1 MTALIWKPLA
11 LLGGR
16 NLDQLRGRAA
26 SECGKSIVVGVLF
39 IVSMVI
45 IALGHWLFWQNLP
58 ATADHAVAVAATVTG
73 VLGVMYMVALRCLDA
88 MGGAARLLVTTL
100 LASIMVVNALL
111 AGHELVIVAFAPQV
125 QAQGRKMATIG
136 IDSHATALENS
147 LGLPGLRQQLGQ
159 TDAAATAA
167 RAERARLPEAV
178 VQLQQ
183 QGDACDAT
191 ARALQ
196 ARVPS
201 DADAPGYLPARQ
213 AWRQQQARCNALR
226 QQATQELAQ
235 HHARLDKRLAE
246 LSAARSNQSQ
256 ALQRADAEHRSTM
269 DQDKGTL
276 TISATTGFARHHAL
290 WAAVDAGTVPRWA
303 VLGLM
308 LLVFLGDCFCF
319 VIKLLVPDDAA
330 TADAR
335 QEADGQR
342 LLDRLHVAVMRRQRQ
357 LLRQAVRS
365 QDAELRSDLERLV
378 ADAVGPALVHAA
390 GVQAFTKA
398 ARRQRRAHAAAG
410 ARSGAGASARAPASA
425 AGAAGTAAGGAAE
438 AGASPAA
445 PSAAGSGPVPVHLL
459 GRLARMAR
467 AVGLGNSRP
476 APALEQR
483 APARP

>member
-1 MTALIWKPLA
+1 MTALFWKPLA

-16 NLDQLRGRAA
+16 NLDQLQGRGA
-26 SECGKSIVVGVLF
+26 SDCGKSIVVGLLF
-39 IVSMVI
+39 IVSMFI

-58 ATADHAVAVAATVTG
+58 ATADHAVAVAAAVTG
-73 VLGVMYMVALRCLDA
+73 VLGVMYLVALRCLDA
-88 MGGAARLLVTTL
+88 MGGAARVLVTAL
-100 LASIMVVNALL
+100 LGCIMVVNALL

-125 QAQGRKMATIG
+125 QAQGRVLATSG
-136 IDSHATALENS
+136 IDSHASALERS

-159 TDAAATAA
+159 TDAAGTAA

-183 QGDACDAT
+183 QADACDAS

-196 ARVPS
+196 ARVPP

-213 AWRQQQARCNALR
+213 AWRQQQARCGTLR
-226 QQATQELAQ
+226 KQSAQELAQ
-235 HHARLDKRLAE
+235 HHARLDKHLAE
-246 LSAARSNQSQ
+246 LADARSRQSK
-256 ALQRADAEHRSTM
+256 ALQQADAEHRSTM

-276 TISATTGFARHHAL
+276 TTSATTGFARHHAL
-290 WAAVDAGTVPRWA
+290 WAAVDAGTVPHWA

-319 VIKLLVPDDAA
+319 VIKLLVPDDNA

-335 QEADGQR
+335 QEADSQR
-342 LLDRLHVAVMRRQRQ
+342 LLDRLHVAVLQRQRQ

-365 QDAELRSDLERLV
+365 QDAELQSDLQRLV
-378 ADAVGPALVHAA
+378 ADAVGPALVHGA

-410 ARSGAGASARAPASA
+410 RSSGAASASA
-425 AGAAGTAAGGAAE
+425 APGAAAATG
-438 AGASPAA
+438 P
-445 PSAAGSGPVPVHLL
+445 GPVPAHLL

-467 AVGLGNSRP
+467 AVGLGNRGPMRP
-476 APALEQR
+476 ATVQP
-483 APARP
+483 